1 MYLHIL
7 IFKNFFEY
15 EIFFN
20 SILKVTTLVV
30 LWVFIVAI

>member
-1 MYLHIL
+1 MYLYIL
-7 IFKNFFEY
+7 IFKKFFEH

-20 SILKVTTLVV
+20 SILKVTTLV